1 MAIEGP
7 LQELGIHDVF
17 QLLDLS
23 RKTGRLSVNS
33 KLRHNNGCVYFENGV
48 VVYAEIESNPH
59 LLGGLLMRSGKI
71 SEADLDRAREMQLRG
86 DDRRMGEILVAIGAV
101 THKELEH
108 QVRFQIEE
116 VVFELL
122 SWKEGYFSFVEGEL
136 PDLPTKVA
144 IPTASVLMEGARR
157 IDEWSLIERRIPNL
171 DVVPA
176 FAPLNPD
183 GDEGLLDLLPSEW
196 EVLTAVD
203 GDRDIRQIATVLGR
217 SAFETAKMIFGLD
230 SADVLTLRSRPHV
243 RRGSIAGS
251 GEVFENLMRRAD
263 EALAAGELGSARRY
277 AESALA
283 DHPHEPAA
291 YLMLGQTDLAE
302 HRASDAED
310 NLRRTLRM
318 EPMLAKAHRLLGNA
332 LAMQGRYQ
340 EAAQWWQRWL
350 KLEDDSQERER
361 EGQRVREALKAVEK
375 LDSLLSTSRG

>member
-7 LQELGIHDVF
+7 LKELGIHDVF

-33 KLRHNNGCVYFENGV
+33 KLRQNNGCVYFENGV

-86 DDRRMGEILVAIGAV
+86 DDRRMGEILVAIGAI
-101 THKELEH
+101 TQKELEH

-122 SWKEGYFSFVEGEL
+122 SWQEGYFSFVEGEL
-136 PDLPTKVA
+136 RDLPTKVSIA
-144 IPTASVLMEGARR
+144 TTSVLMEGARR

-176 FAPLNPD
+176 FAPLKPD
-183 GDEGLLDLLPSEW
+183 GDDGFLDLLPAEW

-203 GDRDIRQIATVLGR
+203 GDRDVRQIATVLGR
-217 SAFETAKMIFGLD
+217 SEFETAKIIFGLD
-230 SADVLTLRSRPHV
+230 SGEVLTLRSRPHV
-243 RRGSIAGS
+243 RRSIAEDGKA
-251 GEVFENLMRRAD
+251 FEDLMRRAD
-263 EALAAGELGSARRY
+263 EALTAGEPGSARRY

-283 DHPHEPAA
+283 DHSQEPTAH
-291 YLMLGQTDLAE
+291 LMLGQIDLAE

-310 NLRRTLRM
+310 NFRRTLRM

-332 LAMQGRYQ
+332 LAMQGRHQ
-340 EAAQWWQRWL
+340 EAVQWWQRWL
-350 KLEDDSQERER
+350 KLEDDSEERER
-361 EGQRVREALKAVEK
+361 EVERVREALKAVEK
-375 LDSLLSTSRG
+375 LDSLLSTSRD